1 MLAIVV
7 FALLML
13 FFSPYDLFTIRE
25 SQQELDAINT
35 KIEYMTLQSDSMD
48 RELQLLKTDPAVLE
62 QYAREIYHHKKE
74 GEDVYVI
81 VK

>member
-62 QYAREIYHHKKE
+62 QYARDNYHLKKE